1 MRHSKKSAGFE
12 KHWRW
17 LQPLLFSLPA
27 EFAHGLGMRSL
38 QMLGALR
45 PMANH
50 LRKKNRPCRP
60 QLSMRLFGVDF
71 PNPLGVAA
79 GLDKNAIAIPGL
91 SALGF
96 GFVEVGTLTPKPQAG
111 NPKPRLFRL
120 VEHGAIINR
129 MGFNNRG
136 AQRAASTLEKLKH
149 RPLPI
154 GINLGK
160 NKWTE
165 LENAAEDYVSAAQTL
180 APFADYLAINL
191 SSPNTPGLRSL
202 QSPKALEAL
211 LLQLKKLQCTK
222 PLLVKLAPDLHEEEL
237 QKISEVAL
245 SCAIDG
251 IIATNTTLQR
261 NIAHALASQSGGL
274 SGKPLCALST
284 QCIRQIYKATQG
296 RIPIIGVGGVFS
308 AEDAYEK
315 IKAGASLIQLYSG
328 LIYGGPG
335 IARHILDGL
344 EACLLRDKVELLSEV
359 VGQQS

>member
-12 KHWRW
+12 KNNWRW
-17 LQPLLFSLPA
+17 MRALLFSLPA
-27 EFAHGLGMRSL
+27 EFAHGLGMRAL
-38 QMLGALR
+38 QMLGAMTPL
-45 PMANH
+45 AQH
-50 LRKKNRPCRP
+50 LREKNRPHRP
-60 QLSMRLFGVDF
+60 ALATRLFGIDF

-79 GLDKNAIAIPGL
+79 GLDKNAVATTGL

-96 GFVEVGTLTPKPQAG
+96 GFVEVGTLTPKPQPG

-136 AQRAASTLEKLKH
+136 AEYAAHVLAKLKH
-149 RPLPI
+149 RHVPI

-165 LENAAEDYVSAAQTL
+165 LENAAEDYIAAAKTL

-202 QSPKALEAL
+202 QSPHVLEAL
-211 LLQLKKLQCTK
+211 LLHLKRLDCKK
-222 PLLVKLAPDLHEEEL
+222 PLLIKLAPDLHEDEL
-237 QKISEVAL
+237 RKISEVAL
-245 SCAIDG
+245 SCSVDG

-261 NIAHALASQSGGL
+261 NISHALASQTGGL
-274 SGKPLCALST
+274 SGKPLSTLST
-284 QCIRQIYKATQG
+284 QCIRHVYGATQG
-296 RIPIIGVGGVFS
+296 RIPIIGVGGIFS

-315 IKAGASLIQLYSG
+315 IRAGASLVQLYSG
-328 LIYGGPG
+328 FIYGGPST
-335 IARHILDGL
+335 ARRVLDGL
-344 EACLLRDKVELLSEV
+344 EACLHRDKVKHLSEV
-359 VGQQS
+359 VGSG